1 MTYFWKIFRFAKPYS
16 KYMALNIF
24 FNVLYAFFNAFS
36 FLVLMPM
43 LEVLFGENR
52 AVYTKPSFSGALDF
66 KTYVSDRMSFEV
78 TRYAGEDP
86 QRALLLVISLILV
99 TFLLKNLFNYIALF
113 FITFL
118 RNGILKDIRIA
129 LYNTITKMSMAH
141 FTEKRKGDLM
151 SRVSNDVTEI
161 QYSFLSIIELLIR
174 EPLTITFALIM
185 MLGISAK
192 LTLFVLL
199 FVPFAGI
206 LISRIGKTLQP
217 KSNKVQIE
225 VGEVLAKIEET
236 ISGLNIIKAFR
247 AEGSFQAKFKDT
259 NQRLFKLSN
268 SLINRMNLSS
278 PLSEFLGIGVFAVLL
293 WYGGSLVLVEKQLN
307 AAAFLTFL
315 LLAYGVLTP
324 AKGISKA
331 LYSIKKGNAAAARIL
346 EVLETPNP
354 IVDPV
359 KPEKMSA
366 FSKEISFNKVSF
378 AYENELVIDK
388 LNLTIPKGSSVA
400 LVGPSGGG
408 KSTIANLVPR
418 FYDVNEGSISIDGTD
433 IRQITKND
441 LRSLMGIVTQ
451 DSILFNDTVAN
462 NLRIAKPDA
471 TEKELKN
478 AAEIANALSFIEA
491 LPKGFDTAIG
501 DQGNKLSGGQKQ
513 RLSIARAVL
522 KNPEILILDEAT
534 SALDTESERLVQEA
548 LIKMMKSRTSLVI
561 AHRLSTIQNA
571 DLIVVLQNGKIAE
584 KGIHEELIAKN
595 GTYKKL
601 IELQSFQ
608 KYTP

>member
-52 AVYTKPSFSGALDF
+52 TVYTKPSFSGTLDF

-86 QRALLLVISLILV
+86 QRALLLVISLILM

-118 RNGILKDIRIA
+118 RNGILKDIRID
-129 LYNTITKMSMAH
+129 LYNIITKMSMAH

-174 EPLTITFALIM
+174 EPLTIVFALVM
-185 MLGISAK
+185 MFSISAK

-307 AAAFLTFL
+307 AAAFITFL
-315 LLAYGVLTP
+315 GLAYGVLTP

-354 IVDPV
+354 IVDPL

-366 FSKEISFNKVSF
+366 FSKGISFNKVSF
-378 AYENELVIDK
+378 AYENEIVINK

-478 AAEIANALSFIEA
+478 AAKIANALSFIKA

-584 KGIHEELIAKN
+584 KGTHEELIAKN

-608 KYTP
+608 

>member
-1 MTYFWKIFRFAKPYS
+1 
-16 KYMALNIF
+16 MALNVF
-24 FNVLYAFFNAFS
+24 FNILYAFFNAFS

-52 AVYTKPSFSGALDF
+52 VVETKPSFNSAMDF
-66 KTYVSDRMSFEV
+66 KRFVSDRMNYEV
-78 TRYAGEDP
+78 TRFSNDDP
-86 QRALLLVISLILV
+86 ERALLLVISLILV
-99 TFLLKNLFNYIALF
+99 TFFLKNIFNYAALF

-129 LYNTITKMSMAH
+129 LYNKVTNMSMSH

-174 EPLTITFALIM
+174 EPLTIFFALIM
-185 MLGISAK
+185 MFSISVK
-192 LTLFVLL
+192 LTLFVLI

-247 AEGSFQAKFKDT
+247 AESNFQEKFKQT

-278 PLSEFLGIGVFAVLL
+278 PLSEFMGIGVFAVLL
-293 WYGGSLVLVEKQLN
+293 WYGGSLVLVEKQMN
-307 AAAFLTFL
+307 AAAFITFL
-315 LLAYGVLTP
+315 GLAYGVLTP

-331 LYSIKKGNAAAARIL
+331 LYNIKKGNAAAARVL
-346 EVLETPNP
+346 EVLETENP
-354 IVDPV
+354 IKNPKNPVDFG
-359 KPEKMSA
+359 K
-366 FSKEISFNKVSF
+366 FNKNITFKDVSF
-378 AYENELVIDK
+378 SYENEIVIDT
-388 LNLTIPKGSSVA
+388 LNLTIKKGTSVA

-418 FYDVNEGSISIDGTD
+418 FYDVTKGCIQIDGND
-433 IRQITKND
+433 IRDISKDD
-441 LRSLMGIVTQ
+441 LRELMGIVTQ
-451 DSILFNDTVAN
+451 DSILFNDSIRN

-471 TEKELKN
+471 TDEEMRK
-478 AAEIANALSFIEA
+478 ATQIANALSFIEA
-491 LPKGFDTAIG
+491 LPNGFDTVIG

-513 RLSIARAVL
+513 RLSISRAVL
-522 KNPEILILDEAT
+522 KDPAVLILDEAT
-534 SALDTESERLVQEA
+534 SALDTESERLVQDA
-548 LIKMMKSRTSLVI
+548 LIQMMKNRTSLVI

-571 DLIVVLQNGKIAE
+571 DLIIVLQNGKIVE
-584 KGIHEELIAKN
+584 KGKHEELIAKK
-595 GTYKKL
+595 GVYKKL

-608 KYTP
+608 

>member
-24 FNVLYAFFNAFS
+24 FNILYAFFNAFS

-66 KTYVSDRMSFEV
+66 KTYISERMSFEI
-78 TRYAGEDP
+78 TLYASDDP
-86 QRALLLVISLILV
+86 QRALVLVISLILV

-129 LYNTITKMSMAH
+129 LYNTITNLSIAH
-141 FTEKRKGDLM
+141 FTEKRKGDFM
-151 SRVSNDVTEI
+151 SRVSNDVTEV
-161 QYSFLSIIELLIR
+161 QYSFLSILELLIR
-174 EPLTITFALIM
+174 EPLTILFALIM
-185 MLGISAK
+185 MFSISPQ
-192 LTLFVLL
+192 LSIFVLL

-206 LISRIGKTLQP
+206 IISRIGKTLQP

-225 VGEVLAKIEET
+225 VGDILSKIEET
-236 ISGLNIIKAFR
+236 IGGLNIIKAFR
-247 AEGSFQAKFKDT
+247 AEKAFQNNFKAT

-278 PLSEFLGIGVFAVLL
+278 PLSEFLGIGVFGILL
-293 WYGGSLVLVEKQLN
+293 WYGGSLVLVEKELN

-315 LLAYGVLTP
+315 ALAYGVLTP

-346 EVLETPNP
+346 EILETNNP
-354 IVDPV
+354 IKDPA
-359 KPEKMSA
+359 KPERLNA
-366 FSKEISFNKVSF
+366 FKKEVVFDNVSF
-378 AYENELVIDK
+378 AYEDKIVIEK
-388 LNLTIPKGSSVA
+388 LNLSIPKGSSVA

-408 KSTIANLVPR
+408 KTTIANLVPR
-418 FYDVNEGSISIDGTD
+418 FYDVCDGSISIDGID
-433 IRQITKND
+433 IRKLTKD
-441 LRSLMGIVTQ
+441 KLRSFMGIVTQ
-451 DSILFNDTVAN
+451 EAILFNDTVVN

-471 TEKELKN
+471 TEKELQN
-478 AAEIANALSFIEA
+478 AAEIANALSFIKA
-491 LPKGFDTAIG
+491 LPQGFDTVIG
-501 DQGNKLSGGQKQ
+501 ERGNKLSGGQKQ

-522 KNPEILILDEAT
+522 KNPGILILDEAT
-534 SALDTESERLVQEA
+534 SALDTESERLVQDA
-548 LIKMMKSRTSLVI
+548 LIEMMKNRTSIVI
-561 AHRLSTIQNA
+561 AHRLSTIQNV
-571 DLIVVLQNGKIAE
+571 DLIIVLQNGKIVE
-584 KGIHEELIAKN
+584 RGTHDELISKKGAYN
-595 GTYKKL
+595 KL

-608 KYTP
+608 

>member
-1 MTYFWKIFRFAKPYS
+1 MSYFWKIFGFARPYK
-16 KYMALNIF
+16 KYMALNVF
-24 FNVLYAFFNAFS
+24 FNILYAFFNAFS

-52 AVYTKPSFSGALDF
+52 VVETKPSFNSAMDF
-66 KTYVSDRMSFEV
+66 KRFVSDRMNYEV
-78 TRYAGEDP
+78 TRFSNDDP
-86 QRALLLVISLILV
+86 ERALLLVISLILV
-99 TFLLKNLFNYIALF
+99 TFFLKNIFNYAALF

-129 LYNTITKMSMAH
+129 LYNKVTNMSMSH

-174 EPLTITFALIM
+174 EPLTIFFALIM
-185 MLGISAK
+185 MFSISAK
-192 LTLFVLL
+192 LTLFVLI

-247 AEGSFQAKFKDT
+247 AESNFQEKFKQT

-278 PLSEFLGIGVFAVLL
+278 PLSEFMGIGVFAVLL
-293 WYGGSLVLVEKQLN
+293 WYGGSLVLVEKQMN
-307 AAAFLTFL
+307 AAAFITFL
-315 LLAYGVLTP
+315 GLAYGVLTP

-331 LYSIKKGNAAAARIL
+331 LYNIKKGNAAAARVL
-346 EVLETPNP
+346 EVLETENP
-354 IVDPV
+354 IKNPKNPVDFG
-359 KPEKMSA
+359 K
-366 FSKEISFNKVSF
+366 FNKNITFNDVSF
-378 AYENELVIDK
+378 SYENEIVIDT
-388 LNLTIPKGSSVA
+388 LNLTIKKGTSVA

-418 FYDVNEGSISIDGTD
+418 FYDVTKGCIQIDGND
-433 IRQITKND
+433 IRDISKDD
-441 LRSLMGIVTQ
+441 LRELMGIVTQ
-451 DSILFNDTVAN
+451 DSILFNDSIRN

-471 TEKELKN
+471 TDEEMRK
-478 AAEIANALSFIEA
+478 ATQIANALSFIEA
-491 LPKGFDTAIG
+491 LPNGFDTVIG

-513 RLSIARAVL
+513 RLSISRAVL
-522 KNPEILILDEAT
+522 KDPAVLILDEAT
-534 SALDTESERLVQEA
+534 SALDTESERLVQDA
-548 LIKMMKSRTSLVI
+548 LIQMMKNRTSLVI

-571 DLIVVLQNGKIAE
+571 DLIIVLQNGKIVE
-584 KGIHEELIAKN
+584 KGKHEELIAKK
-595 GTYKKL
+595 GVYKKL

-608 KYTP
+608 

>member
-1 MTYFWKIFRFAKPYS
+1 MSYFWKIFGFAKPYK
-16 KYMALNIF
+16 KYMALNVF
-24 FNVLYAFFNAFS
+24 FNILYAFFNAFS

-52 AVYTKPSFSGALDF
+52 VVETKPSFNSAMDF
-66 KTYVSDRMSFEV
+66 KRFVSDRMNYEV
-78 TRYAGEDP
+78 TRFSNDDP
-86 QRALLLVISLILV
+86 ERALLLVISLILV
-99 TFLLKNLFNYIALF
+99 TFFLKNIFNYAALF

-129 LYNTITKMSMAH
+129 LYNKVTNMSMSH

-174 EPLTITFALIM
+174 EPLTIFFALIM
-185 MLGISAK
+185 MFSISVK
-192 LTLFVLL
+192 LTLFVLI

-247 AEGSFQAKFKDT
+247 AESNFQEKFKQT

-278 PLSEFLGIGVFAVLL
+278 PLSEFMGIGVFAVLL
-293 WYGGSLVLVEKQLN
+293 WYGGSLVLVEKQMN
-307 AAAFLTFL
+307 AAAFITFL
-315 LLAYGVLTP
+315 GLAYGVLTP

-331 LYSIKKGNAAAARIL
+331 LYNIKKGNAAAARVL
-346 EVLETPNP
+346 EVLETENP
-354 IVDPV
+354 IKNPKNPVDFG
-359 KPEKMSA
+359 K
-366 FSKEISFNKVSF
+366 FNKNITFKDVSF
-378 AYENELVIDK
+378 SYENEIVIDT
-388 LNLTIPKGSSVA
+388 LNLTIKKGTSVA

-418 FYDVNEGSISIDGTD
+418 FYDVTKGRIQIDGND
-433 IRQITKND
+433 IRDISKDD
-441 LRSLMGIVTQ
+441 LRELMGIVTQ
-451 DSILFNDTVAN
+451 DSILFNDSIRN

-471 TEKELKN
+471 TDEEMRK
-478 AAEIANALSFIEA
+478 ATQIANALSFIEA
-491 LPKGFDTAIG
+491 LPNGFDTVIG

-513 RLSIARAVL
+513 RLSISRAVL
-522 KNPEILILDEAT
+522 KDPAVLILDEAT
-534 SALDTESERLVQEA
+534 SALDTESERLVQDA
-548 LIKMMKSRTSLVI
+548 LIQMMKNRTSLVI

-571 DLIVVLQNGKIAE
+571 DLIIVLQNGKIVE
-584 KGIHEELIAKN
+584 KGKHEELIAKK
-595 GTYKKL
+595 GVYKKL

-608 KYTP
+608 

>member
-52 AVYTKPSFSGALDF
+52 AVYTKPSFSSALDF

-129 LYNTITKMSMAH
+129 LYNTITKMSMVH

-174 EPLTITFALIM
+174 EPLTIVFALLM
-185 MLGISAK
+185 MFSISAK

-206 LISRIGKTLQP
+206 LITRIGKTLQP
-217 KSNKVQIE
+217 KSNKVQVE

-247 AEGSFQAKFKDT
+247 AEGSFQSKFRDT

-278 PLSEFLGIGVFAVLL
+278 PLSEFLGISVFAVLL

-307 AAAFLTFL
+307 AAAFITFL
-315 LLAYGVLTP
+315 GLAYGVLTP

-359 KPEKMSA
+359 KPKKMSA
-366 FSKEISFNKVSF
+366 FNKGVRFNEVSF
-378 AYENELVIDK
+378 AYEDELVIDK

-433 IRQITKND
+433 IRQFTKND

-491 LPKGFDTAIG
+491 LPKGFDTSIG

-584 KGIHEELIAKN
+584 KGTHEELIAKK

-608 KYTP
+608 

>member
-1 MTYFWKIFRFAKPYS
+1 MSYFWKIFGFAKPYK
-16 KYMALNIF
+16 KYMALNVF
-24 FNVLYAFFNAFS
+24 FNIFYAFFNAFS

-52 AVYTKPSFSGALDF
+52 VVETKPSFNSAMDF
-66 KTYVSDRMSFEV
+66 KRFVSDRMNYEV
-78 TRYAGEDP
+78 TRFSNDDP
-86 QRALLLVISLILV
+86 ERALLLVISLILV
-99 TFLLKNLFNYIALF
+99 TFFLKNIFNYAALF

-129 LYNTITKMSMAH
+129 LYNKVTNMSMSH

-174 EPLTITFALIM
+174 EPLTIFFALIM
-185 MLGISAK
+185 MFSISAK
-192 LTLFVLL
+192 LTLFVLI

-247 AEGSFQAKFKDT
+247 AESNFQEKFKQT

-278 PLSEFLGIGVFAVLL
+278 PLSEFMGIGVFAVLL
-293 WYGGSLVLVEKQLN
+293 WYGGSLVLVEKQMN
-307 AAAFLTFL
+307 AAAFITFL
-315 LLAYGVLTP
+315 GLAYGVLTP

-331 LYSIKKGNAAAARIL
+331 LYNIKKGNAAAARVL
-346 EVLETPNP
+346 EVLETENP
-354 IVDPV
+354 IKNPKNPVDFG
-359 KPEKMSA
+359 K
-366 FSKEISFNKVSF
+366 FNKNITFKDVSF
-378 AYENELVIDK
+378 SYENEIVIDT
-388 LNLTIPKGSSVA
+388 LNLTIKKGTSVA

-418 FYDVNEGSISIDGTD
+418 FYDVTKGRIQIDGND
-433 IRQITKND
+433 IRDISKDD
-441 LRSLMGIVTQ
+441 LRELMGIVTQ
-451 DSILFNDTVAN
+451 DSILFNDSIRN

-471 TEKELKN
+471 TDEEMRK
-478 AAEIANALSFIEA
+478 ATQIANALSFIEA
-491 LPKGFDTAIG
+491 LPNGFDTVIG

-513 RLSIARAVL
+513 RLSISRAVL
-522 KNPEILILDEAT
+522 KDPAVLILDEAT
-534 SALDTESERLVQEA
+534 SALDTESERLVQDA
-548 LIKMMKSRTSLVI
+548 LIQMMKNRTSLVI

-571 DLIVVLQNGKIAE
+571 DLIIVLQNGKIVE
-584 KGIHEELIAKN
+584 KGKHEELIAKK
-595 GTYKKL
+595 GVYKKL

-608 KYTP
+608 

>member
-52 AVYTKPSFSGALDF
+52 AVYTKPSFSSALDF

-174 EPLTITFALIM
+174 EPLTIVFALLM
-185 MLGISAK
+185 MFSISAK

-206 LISRIGKTLQP
+206 LITRIGKTLQP
-217 KSNKVQIE
+217 KSNKVQVE

-247 AEGSFQAKFKDT
+247 AEGSFQSKFRDT

-278 PLSEFLGIGVFAVLL
+278 PLSEFLGISVFAVLL

-307 AAAFLTFL
+307 AAAFITFL
-315 LLAYGVLTP
+315 GLAYGVLTP

-331 LYSIKKGNAAAARIL
+331 LYSIKKGNAAAARII

-359 KPEKMSA
+359 KPKKMSA
-366 FSKEISFNKVSF
+366 FNKGVRFNEVSF
-378 AYENELVIDK
+378 AYEDELVIDK

-433 IRQITKND
+433 IRQFTKND

-471 TEKELKN
+471 NEKELKN

-491 LPKGFDTAIG
+491 LPKGFDTSIG

-584 KGIHEELIAKN
+584 KGTHEELIAKK

-608 KYTP
+608 

>member
-52 AVYTKPSFSGALDF
+52 AVYTKPLFSSALDF

-174 EPLTITFALIM
+174 EPLTIVFALLM
-185 MLGISAK
+185 MFSISAK

-206 LISRIGKTLQP
+206 LITRIGKTLQP
-217 KSNKVQIE
+217 KSNKVQVE

-247 AEGSFQAKFKDT
+247 AEGSFQSKFRDT

-278 PLSEFLGIGVFAVLL
+278 PLSEFLGISVFAVLL

-307 AAAFLTFL
+307 AAAFITFL
-315 LLAYGVLTP
+315 GLAYGVLTP

-359 KPEKMSA
+359 NPKKMSA
-366 FSKEISFNKVSF
+366 FNKGVRFNEVSF
-378 AYENELVIDK
+378 AYEDELVIDK
-388 LNLTIPKGSSVA
+388 LNLTIPKGSSIA

-433 IRQITKND
+433 IRQFTKND

-491 LPKGFDTAIG
+491 LPKGFDTSIG

-584 KGIHEELIAKN
+584 KGTHEELIAKK

-608 KYTP
+608 

>member
-1 MTYFWKIFRFAKPYS
+1 MSYFWKIFGFARPYK
-16 KYMALNIF
+16 KYMALNVF
-24 FNVLYAFFNAFS
+24 FNILYAFFNAFS

-52 AVYTKPSFSGALDF
+52 VVETKPSFNSAMDF
-66 KTYVSDRMSFEV
+66 KSFVSDRMNYEV
-78 TRYAGEDP
+78 TRFSNDDP
-86 QRALLLVISLILV
+86 ERALLLVISLILV
-99 TFLLKNLFNYIALF
+99 TFFLKNIFNYAALF

-118 RNGILKDIRIA
+118 RNGTLKDIRIA
-129 LYNTITKMSMAH
+129 LYNKVTNMSMSH

-174 EPLTITFALIM
+174 EPLTIFFALIM
-185 MLGISAK
+185 MFSISAK
-192 LTLFVLL
+192 LTLFVLI

-247 AEGSFQAKFKDT
+247 AESNFQEKFKQT

-278 PLSEFLGIGVFAVLL
+278 PLSEFMGIGVFAVLL
-293 WYGGSLVLVEKQLN
+293 WYGGSLVLVEKQMN
-307 AAAFLTFL
+307 AAAFITFL
-315 LLAYGVLTP
+315 GLAYGVLTP

-331 LYSIKKGNAAAARIL
+331 LYNIKKGNAAAARVL
-346 EVLETPNP
+346 EVLETENP
-354 IVDPV
+354 IKNPKNPLDFG
-359 KPEKMSA
+359 K
-366 FSKEISFNKVSF
+366 FNKNITFKDVSF
-378 AYENELVIDK
+378 SYENEIVIDT
-388 LNLTIPKGSSVA
+388 LNLTIKKGTSVA

-418 FYDVNEGSISIDGTD
+418 FYDVTKGCIQIDGND
-433 IRQITKND
+433 IRDISKDD
-441 LRSLMGIVTQ
+441 LRELMGIVTQ
-451 DSILFNDTVAN
+451 DSILFNDSIRN

-471 TEKELKN
+471 TDEEMRK
-478 AAEIANALSFIEA
+478 ATQIANALSFIEA
-491 LPKGFDTAIG
+491 LPNGFDTVIG

-513 RLSIARAVL
+513 RLSISRAVL
-522 KNPEILILDEAT
+522 KDPAVLILDEAT
-534 SALDTESERLVQEA
+534 SALDTESERLVQDA
-548 LIKMMKSRTSLVI
+548 LIQMMKNRTSLVI

-571 DLIVVLQNGKIAE
+571 DLIIVLQNGKIVE
-584 KGIHEELIAKN
+584 KGKHEELIAKK
-595 GTYKKL
+595 GVYKKL

-608 KYTP
+608 

>member
-1 MTYFWKIFRFAKPYS
+1 MTYFWKIFRFAEPYS

-118 RNGILKDIRIA
+118 RNGILKDIRIS

-192 LTLFVLL
+192 LTFFVLL

-236 ISGLNIIKAFR
+236 ISGLKIIKAFR

-359 KPEKMSA
+359 NPEKMSA

-378 AYENELVIDK
+378 AYEIELVIDK

-462 NLRIAKPDA
+462 NLRIAKPNA
-471 TEKELKN
+471 TEKDLKN

-491 LPKGFDTAIG
+491 LPKGFDTVIG
-501 DQGNKLSGGQKQ
+501 NLGNKLSGGQKQ

-548 LIKMMKSRTSLVI
+548 LIKMMKSRTSLII

-571 DLIVVLQNGKIAE
+571 DLIVVLQNGKITE
-584 KGIHEELIAKN
+584 KGTHEELIAKK

-608 KYTP
+608 

>member
-52 AVYTKPSFSGALDF
+52 AVYTKPSFSSALDF

-174 EPLTITFALIM
+174 EPLTIVFALLM
-185 MLGISAK
+185 MFSISAK

-206 LISRIGKTLQP
+206 LITRIGKTLQP
-217 KSNKVQIE
+217 KSNKVQVE

-247 AEGSFQAKFKDT
+247 AEGSFQSKFRDT

-278 PLSEFLGIGVFAVLL
+278 PLSEFLGISVFAVLL

-307 AAAFLTFL
+307 AAAFITFL
-315 LLAYGVLTP
+315 GLAYGVLTP

-359 KPEKMSA
+359 KPKKMSA
-366 FSKEISFNKVSF
+366 FNKGVRFNEVSF
-378 AYENELVIDK
+378 GYEDELVIDK

-433 IRQITKND
+433 IRQFTKND

-491 LPKGFDTAIG
+491 LPKGFDTSIG

-584 KGIHEELIAKN
+584 KGTHEELIAKK

-608 KYTP
+608 

>member
-1 MTYFWKIFRFAKPYS
+1 MTYFWKIFRFAEPYS

-129 LYNTITKMSMAH
+129 LYNSITKMSMAH

-174 EPLTITFALIM
+174 EPLTIAFALIM
-185 MLGISAK
+185 MFSISAK

-259 NQRLFKLSN
+259 NQRLFRLSN

-307 AAAFLTFL
+307 AAAFITFL
-315 LLAYGVLTP
+315 GLAYGVLTP

-433 IRQITKND
+433 IRQITKNE

-491 LPKGFDTAIG
+491 LPKGLDTAIG

-584 KGIHEELIAKN
+584 KGTHEELIAKN

-608 KYTP
+608 

>member
-1 MTYFWKIFRFAKPYS
+1 MSYFWKIFGFARPYK
-16 KYMALNIF
+16 KYMALNVF
-24 FNVLYAFFNAFS
+24 FNILYAFFNAFS

-52 AVYTKPSFSGALDF
+52 VVETKPSFNSAMDF
-66 KTYVSDRMSFEV
+66 KSFVSDRMNYEV
-78 TRYAGEDP
+78 TRFSNDDP
-86 QRALLLVISLILV
+86 ERALLLVISLILV
-99 TFLLKNLFNYIALF
+99 TFFLKNIFNYAALF

-129 LYNTITKMSMAH
+129 LYNKVTNMSMSH

-174 EPLTITFALIM
+174 EPLTIFFALIM
-185 MLGISAK
+185 MFSISAK
-192 LTLFVLL
+192 LTLFVLI

-247 AEGSFQAKFKDT
+247 AESNFQEKFKQT

-278 PLSEFLGIGVFAVLL
+278 PLSEFMGIGVFAVLL
-293 WYGGSLVLVEKQLN
+293 WYGGSLVLVEKQMN
-307 AAAFLTFL
+307 AAAFITFL
-315 LLAYGVLTP
+315 GLAYGVLTP

-331 LYSIKKGNAAAARIL
+331 LYNIKKGNAAAARVL
-346 EVLETPNP
+346 EVLETENP
-354 IVDPV
+354 IKNPKNPVDFG
-359 KPEKMSA
+359 K
-366 FSKEISFNKVSF
+366 FNKNITFKDVSF
-378 AYENELVIDK
+378 SYENEIVIDT
-388 LNLTIPKGSSVA
+388 LNLTIKKGTSVA

-418 FYDVNEGSISIDGTD
+418 FYDVTKGCIQIDGND
-433 IRQITKND
+433 IRDISKDD
-441 LRSLMGIVTQ
+441 LRELMGIVTQ
-451 DSILFNDTVAN
+451 DSILFNDSIRN

-471 TEKELKN
+471 TDEEMRK
-478 AAEIANALSFIEA
+478 ATQIANALSFIEA
-491 LPKGFDTAIG
+491 LPNGFDTVIG

-513 RLSIARAVL
+513 RLSISRAVL
-522 KNPEILILDEAT
+522 KDPAVLILDEAT
-534 SALDTESERLVQEA
+534 SALDTESERLVQDA
-548 LIKMMKSRTSLVI
+548 LIQMMKNRTSLVI

-571 DLIVVLQNGKIAE
+571 DLIIVLQNGKIVE
-584 KGIHEELIAKN
+584 KGKHEELIAKK
-595 GTYKKL
+595 GVYKKL

-608 KYTP
+608 

>member
-86 QRALLLVISLILV
+86 QRALVLVISLILV

-118 RNGILKDIRIA
+118 RNGILKDIRIS
-129 LYNTITKMSMAH
+129 LYNTITKMSMEH

-174 EPLTITFALIM
+174 EPLTIAFALIM
-185 MLGISAK
+185 MFSISAK

-247 AEGSFQAKFKDT
+247 AEGSFQEKFKDT
-259 NQRLFKLSN
+259 NQRLFRLSN

-307 AAAFLTFL
+307 AAAFITFL
-315 LLAYGVLTP
+315 GLAYGVLTP

-346 EVLETPNP
+346 EVLETHNP

-378 AYENELVIDK
+378 AYEEEIVIDK

-478 AAEIANALSFIEA
+478 AAKIANALSFIEA
-491 LPKGFDTAIG
+491 LPKGFDTSIG

-513 RLSIARAVL
+513 RMSIARAVL

-534 SALDTESERLVQEA
+534 SALDTESEQLVQEA

-571 DLIVVLQNGKIAE
+571 DLIVVLQNGKITE
-584 KGIHEELIAKN
+584 KGTHEELIAKK

-608 KYTP
+608 

>member
-1 MTYFWKIFRFAKPYS
+1 
-16 KYMALNIF
+16 MALNIF

-52 AVYTKPSFSGALDF
+52 AVFTKPSFSGAFDF
-66 KTYVSDRMSFEV
+66 KTYLSERMSYEV
-78 TRYAGEDP
+78 TRYAGDDS
-86 QRALLLVISLILV
+86 QSALILVVSLILM

-118 RNGILKDIRIA
+118 RNGILKDIRIT
-129 LYNTITKMSMAH
+129 LFNKITKMSMAH

-151 SRVSNDVTEI
+151 SRVSNDVSEI

-174 EPLTITFALIM
+174 EPLTIVFALVM
-185 MLGISAK
+185 MFSISAK
-192 LTLFVLL
+192 LTFFVLL

-206 LISRIGKTLQP
+206 LISRIGKSLQP

-225 VGEVLAKIEET
+225 VGEILAKIEET

-247 AEGSFQAKFKDT
+247 AERLFQDKFITT

-278 PLSEFLGIGVFAVLL
+278 PLSEFLGIGVFGVLL

-307 AAAFLTFL
+307 AAAFITFL
-315 LLAYGVLTP
+315 GLAYGVLTP

-331 LYSIKKGNAAAARIL
+331 LYSIKKGNAAAARII
-346 EVLETPNP
+346 EVLETSNP

-359 KPEKMSA
+359 NPKKMGT
-366 FSKEISFNKVSF
+366 FTKGISFNKVYF
-378 AYENELVIDK
+378 GYEDEIVIDN
-388 LNLTIPKGSSVA
+388 LNLTIPKGSAVA

-408 KSTIANLVPR
+408 KSTIAKLVPR
-418 FYDVNEGSISIDGTD
+418 FYDVREGFISIDGTD
-433 IRQITKND
+433 IREFTKND

-471 TEKELKN
+471 SEKELIN
-478 AAEIANALSFIEA
+478 ATKIANALSFIEA
-491 LPKGFDTAIG
+491 LPKGFDTVIG

-571 DLIVVLQNGKIAE
+571 DLIVVLKNGKIAE
-584 KGIHEELIAKN
+584 KGTHEELIEKN
-595 GTYKKL
+595 GTYRKL

-608 KYTP
+608 

>member
-1 MTYFWKIFRFAKPYS
+1 MSYFWKIFGFARPYK
-16 KYMALNIF
+16 KYMALNVF
-24 FNVLYAFFNAFS
+24 FNILYAFFNAFS

-43 LEVLFGENR
+43 LEVLFGEDR
-52 AVYTKPSFSGALDF
+52 VVETKPSFNSAMDF
-66 KTYVSDRMSFEV
+66 KRFVSDRMNYEV
-78 TRYAGEDP
+78 TRFSNDDP
-86 QRALLLVISLILV
+86 ERALLLVISLILV
-99 TFLLKNLFNYIALF
+99 TFFLKNIFNYAALF

-129 LYNTITKMSMAH
+129 LYNKVTNMSMSH

-174 EPLTITFALIM
+174 EPLTIFFALIM
-185 MLGISAK
+185 MFSISAK
-192 LTLFVLL
+192 LTLFVLI

-247 AEGSFQAKFKDT
+247 AESNFQEKFKQT

-278 PLSEFLGIGVFAVLL
+278 PLSEFMGIGVFAILL
-293 WYGGSLVLVEKQLN
+293 WYGGSLVLVEKQMN
-307 AAAFLTFL
+307 AAAFITFL
-315 LLAYGVLTP
+315 GLAYGVLTP

-331 LYSIKKGNAAAARIL
+331 LYNIKKGNAAAARVL
-346 EVLETPNP
+346 EVLETENP
-354 IVDPV
+354 IKNPKNPLDFG
-359 KPEKMSA
+359 K
-366 FSKEISFNKVSF
+366 FNKNITFNDVSF
-378 AYENELVIDK
+378 SYENEIVIDT
-388 LNLTIPKGSSVA
+388 LNLTIKKGTSVA

-418 FYDVNEGSISIDGTD
+418 FYDVTKGCIQIDGND
-433 IRQITKND
+433 IRDISKDD
-441 LRSLMGIVTQ
+441 LRELMGIVTQ
-451 DSILFNDTVAN
+451 DSILFNDSIRN

-471 TEKELKN
+471 TDEEMRK
-478 AAEIANALSFIEA
+478 ATQIANALSFIEA
-491 LPKGFDTAIG
+491 LPNGFDTVIG

-513 RLSIARAVL
+513 RLSISRAVL
-522 KNPEILILDEAT
+522 KDPAVLILDEAT
-534 SALDTESERLVQEA
+534 SALDTESERLVQDA
-548 LIKMMKSRTSLVI
+548 LIQMMKNRTSLVI

-571 DLIVVLQNGKIAE
+571 DLIIVLQNGKIVE
-584 KGIHEELIAKN
+584 KGKHEELIAKK
-595 GTYKKL
+595 GVYKKL

-608 KYTP
+608 

>member
-129 LYNTITKMSMAH
+129 LYNTITKMSMEH

-192 LTLFVLL
+192 LTFFVLL

-359 KPEKMSA
+359 NPEKKSA

-433 IRQITKND
+433 IRQFTKND

-462 NLRIAKPDA
+462 NLRVAKPDA
-471 TEKELKN
+471 TEKELMS
-478 AAEIANALSFIEA
+478 AAEIANAHSFIKA
-491 LPKGFDTAIG
+491 LHKGFDTAIG

-548 LIKMMKSRTSLVI
+548 LIKMMKSRTSLII

-571 DLIVVLQNGKIAE
+571 DLIIVLQNGKITE
-584 KGIHEELIAKN
+584 KGTHEELIAKN

-608 KYTP
+608 

>member
-52 AVYTKPSFSGALDF
+52 AVYTKPSFSSALDF

-174 EPLTITFALIM
+174 EPLTIVFALLM
-185 MLGISAK
+185 MFSISAK

-206 LISRIGKTLQP
+206 LITRIGKTLQP
-217 KSNKVQIE
+217 KSNKVQVE

-247 AEGSFQAKFKDT
+247 AEGSFQSKFRDT

-278 PLSEFLGIGVFAVLL
+278 PLSEFLGISVFAVLL

-307 AAAFLTFL
+307 AAAFITFL
-315 LLAYGVLTP
+315 GLAYGVLTP

-359 KPEKMSA
+359 KPKKMSA
-366 FSKEISFNKVSF
+366 FSKGFTFDKVSF
-378 AYENELVIDK
+378 AYGDELVIDK

-433 IRQITKND
+433 IRQFTKND

-491 LPKGFDTAIG
+491 LPKGFDTSIG

-584 KGIHEELIAKN
+584 KGTHEELIAKK

-608 KYTP
+608 

>member
-118 RNGILKDIRIA
+118 RNGILKDIRID

-174 EPLTITFALIM
+174 EPLTIAFALIM
-185 MLGISAK
+185 MFSISAK

-307 AAAFLTFL
+307 AAAFITFL
-315 LLAYGVLTP
+315 GLAYGVLTP

-378 AYENELVIDK
+378 AYEDELVIDK

-478 AAEIANALSFIEA
+478 AAKIANALSFIEA

-584 KGIHEELIAKN
+584 KGTHEELIAKN

-608 KYTP
+608 

>member
-52 AVYTKPSFSGALDF
+52 AVYTKPSFSSALDF

-174 EPLTITFALIM
+174 EPLTIVFALLM
-185 MLGISAK
+185 MFSISAK

-206 LISRIGKTLQP
+206 LITRIGKTLQP
-217 KSNKVQIE
+217 KSNKVQVE

-247 AEGSFQAKFKDT
+247 AEGSFQSKFRDT

-278 PLSEFLGIGVFAVLL
+278 PLSEFLGISVFAVLL

-307 AAAFLTFL
+307 AAAFITFL
-315 LLAYGVLTP
+315 GLAYGVLTP

-359 KPEKMSA
+359 KPKKMSA
-366 FSKEISFNKVSF
+366 FNKGVRFNEVSF
-378 AYENELVIDK
+378 AYEDELVIDK

-433 IRQITKND
+433 IRQFTKND

-491 LPKGFDTAIG
+491 LPKGFDTSIG

-584 KGIHEELIAKN
+584 KGTHEELIAKK

-601 IELQSFQ
+601 IKLQSFQ
-608 KYTP
+608 

>member
-52 AVYTKPSFSGALDF
+52 AVYTKPSFSSALDF

-99 TFLLKNLFNYIALF
+99 TFLLKNLFNYVALF

-174 EPLTITFALIM
+174 EPLTIVFALLM
-185 MLGISAK
+185 MFSISAK

-206 LISRIGKTLQP
+206 LITRIGKTLQP
-217 KSNKVQIE
+217 KSNKVQVE

-247 AEGSFQAKFKDT
+247 AEGSFQSKFRDT

-278 PLSEFLGIGVFAVLL
+278 PLSEFLGISVFAVLL

-307 AAAFLTFL
+307 AAAFITFL
-315 LLAYGVLTP
+315 GLAYGVLTP

-359 KPEKMSA
+359 KPKKMSA
-366 FSKEISFNKVSF
+366 FNKVVRFNEVSF
-378 AYENELVIDK
+378 AYEDELVIDK

-433 IRQITKND
+433 IRQFTKND

-491 LPKGFDTAIG
+491 LPKGFDTSIG

-584 KGIHEELIAKN
+584 KGTHEELIAKK

-608 KYTP
+608 

>member
-52 AVYTKPSFSGALDF
+52 AVYAKPLFSSALDF

-174 EPLTITFALIM
+174 EPLTIVFALLM
-185 MLGISAK
+185 MFSISAK

-206 LISRIGKTLQP
+206 LITRIGKTLQP
-217 KSNKVQIE
+217 KSNKVQVE

-247 AEGSFQAKFKDT
+247 AEGSFQSKFRDT

-278 PLSEFLGIGVFAVLL
+278 PLSEFLGISVFAVLL
-293 WYGGSLVLVEKQLN
+293 WYGGSLVLIEKQLN
-307 AAAFLTFL
+307 AAAFITFL
-315 LLAYGVLTP
+315 GLAYGVLTP

-359 KPEKMSA
+359 KPKKMSA
-366 FSKEISFNKVSF
+366 FNKGVRFNEVSF
-378 AYENELVIDK
+378 AYEDELVIDK

-433 IRQITKND
+433 IRQFTKND

-491 LPKGFDTAIG
+491 LPKGFDTSIG

-584 KGIHEELIAKN
+584 KGTHEELIAKK

-608 KYTP
+608 

>member
-1 MTYFWKIFRFAKPYS
+1 MTYFCKIFRFAKPYS

-52 AVYTKPSFSGALDF
+52 AVYTKPLYSGALDF

-192 LTLFVLL
+192 LTFFVLL

-268 SLINRMNLSS
+268 SLINRINLSS

-359 KPEKMSA
+359 NPEKMSA

-584 KGIHEELIAKN
+584 KGTHEELIAKN

-608 KYTP
+608 

>member
-52 AVYTKPSFSGALDF
+52 AVYSKPSFSSALDF

-192 LTLFVLL
+192 LTFFVLL

-247 AEGSFQAKFKDT
+247 AEGAFQAKFKNT

-359 KPEKMSA
+359 NPEKKTT

-378 AYENELVIDK
+378 AYEDELVIDK

-418 FYDVNEGSISIDGTD
+418 FYDVSEGSISIDGTD
-433 IRQITKND
+433 IRQFTKDN

-478 AAEIANALSFIEA
+478 ATEIANALSFIEA
-491 LPKGFDTAIG
+491 LPKEFETVIG

-534 SALDTESERLVQEA
+534 SALDTESERLVQDA
-548 LIKMMKSRTSLVI
+548 LIQMMKSRTSLVI
-561 AHRLSTIQNA
+561 AHRLSTIQNV
-571 DLIVVLQNGKIAE
+571 DLIVVLQNGKITE
-584 KGIHEELIAKN
+584 KGTHNELIARN

-608 KYTP
+608 

>member
-52 AVYTKPSFSGALDF
+52 SVYTKPSFSGTLDF

-118 RNGILKDIRIA
+118 RNGILKDIRID
-129 LYNTITKMSMAH
+129 LYNNITKMSMAH

-174 EPLTITFALIM
+174 EPLTIAFALIM
-185 MLGISAK
+185 MFSISAK

-307 AAAFLTFL
+307 AAAFITFL
-315 LLAYGVLTP
+315 GLAYGVLTP

-354 IVDPV
+354 IADPV

-462 NLRIAKPDA
+462 NLLIAKPDA

-491 LPKGFDTAIG
+491 LPKGFDTTIG

-571 DLIVVLQNGKIAE
+571 DLIVVLQDGKIAE
-584 KGIHEELIAKN
+584 KGTHEELIAKN

-608 KYTP
+608 

>member
-43 LEVLFGENR
+43 LEVLFGESR

-99 TFLLKNLFNYIALF
+99 TFLLKNFFNYIALF

-129 LYNTITKMSMAH
+129 LYNKITKMSMAH

-185 MLGISAK
+185 MFSISAK

-293 WYGGSLVLVEKQLN
+293 WYGGSLVLIEKQLN
-307 AAAFLTFL
+307 AAAFITFL
-315 LLAYGVLTP
+315 GLAYGVLTP

-346 EVLETPNP
+346 EVLETSNT
-354 IVDPV
+354 IVDPMRP
-359 KPEKMSA
+359 KKMSA
-366 FSKEISFNKVSF
+366 FTKEISFKKVSF
-378 AYENELVIDK
+378 SYEEELVIDK
-388 LNLTIPKGSSVA
+388 FNLTIAKGTSVA

-408 KSTIANLVPR
+408 KSTIVNLVPR
-418 FYDVNEGSISIDGTD
+418 FYDVREGSISIDGTD
-433 IRQITKND
+433 VRQITKSD

-471 TEKELKN
+471 TKEELN
-478 AAEIANALSFIEA
+478 SAAKIANALSFIEA
-491 LPKGFDTAIG
+491 LPKGFDTGIG

-548 LIKMMKSRTSLVI
+548 LIKMMKSRTSLII

-571 DLIVVLQNGKIAE
+571 DLIVVLQNGKISE
-584 KGIHEELIAKN
+584 KGTHEELIAKN

-608 KYTP
+608 

>member
-36 FLVLMPM
+36 FLVLMPL

-66 KTYVSDRMSFEV
+66 KTYVTDRMSFEV

-118 RNGILKDIRIA
+118 RNGILKDIRIS

-185 MLGISAK
+185 MFSISAK

-259 NQRLFKLSN
+259 NQRLFRLSN

-278 PLSEFLGIGVFAVLL
+278 PSSEFLGIGVFAVLL

-307 AAAFLTFL
+307 AAAFITFL
-315 LLAYGVLTP
+315 GLAYGVLTP

-378 AYENELVIDK
+378 AYEEEIVIDK
-388 LNLTIPKGSSVA
+388 LSLTIPKGSSVA

-418 FYDVNEGSISIDGTD
+418 FYDINEGSISIDGTD

-471 TEKELKN
+471 TEKELRN
-478 AAEIANALSFIEA
+478 AAEIANALSFVEA

-584 KGIHEELIAKN
+584 KGTHEELIAKK

-608 KYTP
+608 

>member
-1 MTYFWKIFRFAKPYS
+1 
-16 KYMALNIF
+16 MALNIF

-129 LYNTITKMSMAH
+129 LYNSITKMSMAH

-151 SRVSNDVTEI
+151 SRVSNDVIEI

-478 AAEIANALSFIEA
+478 AAEIANALSFIEV
-491 LPKGFDTAIG
+491 LPKGFDTVIG

-571 DLIVVLQNGKIAE
+571 DLIVVLQNGKITE
-584 KGIHEELIAKN
+584 KGTHEELIAKK

-608 KYTP
+608 

>member
-52 AVYTKPSFSGALDF
+52 AVYTKPSFSSALDF
-66 KTYVSDRMSFEV
+66 KTYVSERMSFEV

-174 EPLTITFALIM
+174 EPLTIVFALLM
-185 MLGISAK
+185 MFSISAK

-206 LISRIGKTLQP
+206 LITRIGKTLQP
-217 KSNKVQIE
+217 KSNKVQVE

-247 AEGSFQAKFKDT
+247 AEGSFQSKFRDT

-278 PLSEFLGIGVFAVLL
+278 PLSEFLGISVFAVLL

-307 AAAFLTFL
+307 AAAFITFL
-315 LLAYGVLTP
+315 GLAYGVLTP

-359 KPEKMSA
+359 KPKKMSA
-366 FSKEISFNKVSF
+366 FNKGVRFNEVSF
-378 AYENELVIDK
+378 AYEDELVIDK

-433 IRQITKND
+433 IRQFTKND

-491 LPKGFDTAIG
+491 LPKGFDTSIG

-584 KGIHEELIAKN
+584 KGTHEELIAKK

-608 KYTP
+608 

>member
-52 AVYTKPSFSGALDF
+52 AVYTKPSFSSALDF

-174 EPLTITFALIM
+174 EPLTIVFALLM
-185 MLGISAK
+185 MFSISAK

-206 LISRIGKTLQP
+206 LINRIGKTLQP
-217 KSNKVQIE
+217 KSNKVQVE

-247 AEGSFQAKFKDT
+247 AEGSFQSKFRDT

-278 PLSEFLGIGVFAVLL
+278 PLSEFLGISVFAVLL

-307 AAAFLTFL
+307 AAAFITFL
-315 LLAYGVLTP
+315 GLAYGVLTP

-359 KPEKMSA
+359 KPKKMSA
-366 FSKEISFNKVSF
+366 FNKGVRFNEVSF
-378 AYENELVIDK
+378 AYEDELVIDK

-433 IRQITKND
+433 IRQFTKND

-471 TEKELKN
+471 TEKELRN

-491 LPKGFDTAIG
+491 LPKGFDTSIG

-584 KGIHEELIAKN
+584 KGTHEELIAKK

-608 KYTP
+608 

>member
-1 MTYFWKIFRFAKPYS
+1 M
-16 KYMALNIF
+16 
-24 FNVLYAFFNAFS
+24 
-36 FLVLMPM
+36 
-43 LEVLFGENR
+43 
-52 AVYTKPSFSGALDF
+52 
-66 KTYVSDRMSFEV
+66 
-78 TRYAGEDP
+78 
-86 QRALLLVISLILV
+86 
-99 TFLLKNLFNYIALF
+99 
-113 FITFL
+113 
-118 RNGILKDIRIA
+118 
-129 LYNTITKMSMAH
+129 
-141 FTEKRKGDLM
+141 
-151 SRVSNDVTEI
+151 
-161 QYSFLSIIELLIR
+161 
-174 EPLTITFALIM
+174 
-185 MLGISAK
+185 
-192 LTLFVLL
+192 
-199 FVPFAGI
+199 
-206 LISRIGKTLQP
+206 
-217 KSNKVQIE
+217 
-225 VGEVLAKIEET
+225 
-236 ISGLNIIKAFR
+236 
-247 AEGSFQAKFKDT
+247 
-259 NQRLFKLSN
+259 
-268 SLINRMNLSS
+268 
-278 PLSEFLGIGVFAVLL
+278 
-293 WYGGSLVLVEKQLN
+293 
-307 AAAFLTFL
+307 
-315 LLAYGVLTP
+315 
-324 AKGISKA
+324 
-331 LYSIKKGNAAAARIL
+331 
-346 EVLETPNP
+346 
-354 IVDPV
+354 
-359 KPEKMSA
+359 
-366 FSKEISFNKVSF
+366 
-378 AYENELVIDK
+378 IDK

-462 NLRIAKPDA
+462 NLRIAKHDA
-471 TEKELKN
+471 TENELRN

-584 KGIHEELIAKN
+584 KGTHEELIAKN

-608 KYTP
+608 

>member
-1 MTYFWKIFRFAKPYS
+1 MTYFCKIFRFAKPYS

-52 AVYTKPSFSGALDF
+52 AVYTKPSYSGALDF

-99 TFLLKNLFNYIALF
+99 TFLLKNLFNFIALF

-192 LTLFVLL
+192 LTFFVLL

-278 PLSEFLGIGVFAVLL
+278 PLSEFLGIGVFAILL

-359 KPEKMSA
+359 NPEKMSE
-366 FSKEISFNKVSF
+366 FSKEISLNKVSF
-378 AYENELVIDK
+378 AYKNELVIDK

-462 NLRIAKPDA
+462 NLRIAKSDA

-584 KGIHEELIAKN
+584 KGTHEELIAKN

-608 KYTP
+608 

>member
-1 MTYFWKIFRFAKPYS
+1 MSYFWKIFGFAKPYK
-16 KYMALNIF
+16 KYMALNVF
-24 FNVLYAFFNAFS
+24 FNILYAFFNAFS

-52 AVYTKPSFSGALDF
+52 VVETKPSFNSAMDF
-66 KTYVSDRMSFEV
+66 KRFVSDRMNYEV
-78 TRYAGEDP
+78 TRFSNDDP
-86 QRALLLVISLILV
+86 ERALLLVISLILV
-99 TFLLKNLFNYIALF
+99 TFFLKNIFNYAALF

-129 LYNTITKMSMAH
+129 LYNKVTNMSMSH

-174 EPLTITFALIM
+174 EPLTIFFALIM
-185 MLGISAK
+185 MFSISAK
-192 LTLFVLL
+192 LTLFVLI

-247 AEGSFQAKFKDT
+247 AESNFQEKFKQT

-278 PLSEFLGIGVFAVLL
+278 PLSEFMGIGVFAVLL
-293 WYGGSLVLVEKQLN
+293 WYGGSLVLVEKQMN
-307 AAAFLTFL
+307 AAAFITFL
-315 LLAYGVLTP
+315 GLAYGVLTP

-331 LYSIKKGNAAAARIL
+331 LYNIKKGNAAAARVL
-346 EVLETPNP
+346 EVLETENP
-354 IVDPV
+354 IKNPKNPVDFG
-359 KPEKMSA
+359 K
-366 FSKEISFNKVSF
+366 FNKNITFKDVSF
-378 AYENELVIDK
+378 SYENEIVIDT
-388 LNLTIPKGSSVA
+388 LNLTIKKGTSVA

-418 FYDVNEGSISIDGTD
+418 FYDVTKGCIQIDGND
-433 IRQITKND
+433 IRDISKDD
-441 LRSLMGIVTQ
+441 LRELMGIVTQ
-451 DSILFNDTVAN
+451 DSILFNDSIRN

-471 TEKELKN
+471 TDEEMRK
-478 AAEIANALSFIEA
+478 ATQIANALSFIEA
-491 LPKGFDTAIG
+491 LPNGFDTVIG

-513 RLSIARAVL
+513 RLSISRAVL
-522 KNPEILILDEAT
+522 KDPAVLILDEAT
-534 SALDTESERLVQEA
+534 SALDTESERLVQDA
-548 LIKMMKSRTSLVI
+548 LIQMMKNRTSLVI

-571 DLIVVLQNGKIAE
+571 DLIIVLQNGKIVE
-584 KGIHEELIAKN
+584 KGKHEELIAKK
-595 GTYKKL
+595 GVYKKL

-608 KYTP
+608 

>member
-1 MTYFWKIFRFAKPYS
+1 MSYFWKIFGFARPYK
-16 KYMALNIF
+16 KYMALNVF
-24 FNVLYAFFNAFS
+24 FNILYAFFNAFS

-52 AVYTKPSFSGALDF
+52 VVETKPSFNSPMDF
-66 KTYVSDRMSFEV
+66 KSFVSDRMNYEV
-78 TRYAGEDP
+78 TRFSNDDP
-86 QRALLLVISLILV
+86 ERALLLVISLILV
-99 TFLLKNLFNYIALF
+99 TFFLKNIFNYAALF

-129 LYNTITKMSMAH
+129 LYNKVTNMSMPH

-174 EPLTITFALIM
+174 EPLTIFFALIM
-185 MLGISAK
+185 MFSISAK
-192 LTLFVLL
+192 LTLFVLI

-247 AEGSFQAKFKDT
+247 AESNFQEKFKQT

-278 PLSEFLGIGVFAVLL
+278 PLSEFMGIGVFAVLL
-293 WYGGSLVLVEKQLN
+293 WYGGSLVLVEKQMN
-307 AAAFLTFL
+307 AAAFITFL
-315 LLAYGVLTP
+315 GLAYGVLTP

-331 LYSIKKGNAAAARIL
+331 LYNIKKGNAAAARVL
-346 EVLETPNP
+346 EVLETENP
-354 IVDPV
+354 IKNPKNPLDFG
-359 KPEKMSA
+359 K
-366 FSKEISFNKVSF
+366 FNKNITFNDVSF
-378 AYENELVIDK
+378 SYENEIVIDT
-388 LNLTIPKGSSVA
+388 LNLTIKKGTSVA

-418 FYDVNEGSISIDGTD
+418 FYDVTKGCIQIDGND
-433 IRQITKND
+433 IRDISKDD
-441 LRSLMGIVTQ
+441 LRELMGIVTQ
-451 DSILFNDTVAN
+451 DSILFNDSIRN

-471 TEKELKN
+471 TDEEMRK
-478 AAEIANALSFIEA
+478 ATQIANALSFIEA
-491 LPKGFDTAIG
+491 LPNGFDTVIG

-513 RLSIARAVL
+513 RLSISRAVL
-522 KNPEILILDEAT
+522 KDPAVLILDEAT
-534 SALDTESERLVQEA
+534 SALDTESERLVQDA
-548 LIKMMKSRTSLVI
+548 LIQMMKNRTSLVI

-571 DLIVVLQNGKIAE
+571 DLIIVLQNGKIVE
-584 KGIHEELIAKN
+584 KGKHEELIAKK
-595 GTYKKL
+595 GVYKKL

-608 KYTP
+608 

>member
-52 AVYTKPSFSGALDF
+52 AVYTKPSFSSALDF

-86 QRALLLVISLILV
+86 QRALVLVISLILV

-174 EPLTITFALIM
+174 EPLTIVFALLM
-185 MLGISAK
+185 MFSISAK

-206 LISRIGKTLQP
+206 LITRIGKTLQP
-217 KSNKVQIE
+217 KSNKVQVE

-247 AEGSFQAKFKDT
+247 AEGSFQSKFRDT

-278 PLSEFLGIGVFAVLL
+278 PLSEFLGISVFAVLL

-307 AAAFLTFL
+307 AAAFITFL
-315 LLAYGVLTP
+315 GLAYGVLTP

-359 KPEKMSA
+359 KPKKMSA
-366 FSKEISFNKVSF
+366 FNKGVRFNEVSF
-378 AYENELVIDK
+378 AYEDELVIDK

-433 IRQITKND
+433 IRQFTKND

-491 LPKGFDTAIG
+491 LPKGFDTSIG

-584 KGIHEELIAKN
+584 KGTHEELIAKK

-608 KYTP
+608 

>member
-1 MTYFWKIFRFAKPYS
+1 MTYFCKIFRFAKPYS

-129 LYNTITKMSMAH
+129 LYNSITKMSMAH

-192 LTLFVLL
+192 LTFFVLL

-359 KPEKMSA
+359 NPEKMSA

-433 IRQITKND
+433 IRQFTKND

-462 NLRIAKPDA
+462 NLRVAKPDA
-471 TEKELKN
+471 TEKELMS
-478 AAEIANALSFIEA
+478 AAEIANAHSFIKA
-491 LPKGFDTAIG
+491 LHKGFDTSIG

-548 LIKMMKSRTSLVI
+548 LIKMMKSRTSLII

-571 DLIVVLQNGKIAE
+571 DLIIVLQNGKITE
-584 KGIHEELIAKN
+584 KGTHEELIAKN

-608 KYTP
+608 

>member
-52 AVYTKPSFSGALDF
+52 AIYTKPSFSSALDF

-174 EPLTITFALIM
+174 EPLTIVFALLM
-185 MLGISAK
+185 MFSISAK

-206 LISRIGKTLQP
+206 LITRVGKTLQP
-217 KSNKVQIE
+217 KSNKVQVE

-247 AEGSFQAKFKDT
+247 AEGSFQSKFRDT

-278 PLSEFLGIGVFAVLL
+278 PLSEFLGISVFAVLL

-307 AAAFLTFL
+307 AAAFITFL
-315 LLAYGVLTP
+315 GLAYGVLTP

-359 KPEKMSA
+359 KPKKMSA
-366 FSKEISFNKVSF
+366 FNKGVRFNEVSF
-378 AYENELVIDK
+378 AYEDELVIDK

-433 IRQITKND
+433 IRQFTKND

-478 AAEIANALSFIEA
+478 AAKIANALSFIEA
-491 LPKGFDTAIG
+491 LPKGFNTAVG

-584 KGIHEELIAKN
+584 KGTHEELIAKN

-608 KYTP
+608 

>member
-1 MTYFWKIFRFAKPYS
+1 
-16 KYMALNIF
+16 MALNIF

-129 LYNTITKMSMAH
+129 LYNSITKMSMAH

-151 SRVSNDVTEI
+151 SRVSNDVIEI

-307 AAAFLTFL
+307 AAAFITFL
-315 LLAYGVLTP
+315 GLAYGVLTP

-354 IVDPV
+354 IADPV

-400 LVGPSGGG
+400 LVGQSGGG

-433 IRQITKND
+433 IRQISKND

-491 LPKGFDTAIG
+491 LPKRFDTTIG

-584 KGIHEELIAKN
+584 KGTHEELIAKN

-608 KYTP
+608 